1 VRVTVELPQVGESVV
16 EGIVARWLKE
26 PGELVQMYEPV
37 AEIVTDKVTMELP
50 SPVSGRI
57 LRFLVEEGAK
67 VPVGTPLLEIEA
79 LSGSESE
86 LAGDQEGDRVGR
98 LFEEERPVGP
108 TGGGALP
115 EEVGETAVKGAED
128 KGASGEGAAAPVEK
142 PWYSPAVRR
151 LAREHGI
158 DLRTISGTGLGGRV
172 TKEDVLA
179 ALAQRGV
186 QAEEEHVKV
195 TPIRRLIAENMQR
208 SAREIPQAWAM
219 VEVDVTGLVLY
230 RERIKEEFQKR
241 EGVKLTYLPFV
252 LQAVIEGLKRHPH
265 LNARWAEEH
274 IVLRRRIHLGIA
286 VATEQGLLVPVI
298 RDADQLSLTGLAR
311 AVHELTQR
319 ARQHRL
325 TVEDV
330 QGATF
335 TVNNTGALGVVLSR
349 PLVPPG
355 QAGILTME
363 AITQRVVIST
373 DRAPHALSTDVE
385 ESLSSLVAPTLSV
398 RYCMNMC
405 LSFDHRI
412 LDGAEAAAFLR
423 TVKHQLETVAHE

>member
-1 VRVTVELPQVGESVV
+1 MRVTVELPQVGESVV
-16 EGIVARWLKE
+16 EGIVARWLKK

-67 VPVGTPLLEIEA
+67 VPVGTPLLEIER
-79 LSGSESE
+79 LSESESE
-86 LAGDQEGDRVGR
+86 LAGDQGGDRVGR

-108 TGGGALP
+108 TGGGALL
-115 EEVGETAVKGAED
+115 EAEETAAKGAED
-128 KGASGEGAAAPVEK
+128 KGTFGEGAAAPVEE

-179 ALAQRGV
+179 AIAQRGV
-186 QAEEEHVKV
+186 RAEEEHVKV
-195 TPIRRLIAENMQR
+195 TPIRRFIAENMQR

-219 VEVDVTGLVLY
+219 VEVDVTRLVLY

-298 RDADQLSLTGLAR
+298 HDADQLSLAGLAH

-319 ARQHRL
+319 ARRHQL
-325 TVEDV
+325 TLEDV

-349 PLVPPG
+349 PIVPPG

-363 AITQRVVIST
+363 AITQRVIVST
-373 DRAPHALSTDVE
+373 DQAPHVLSQDAE
-385 ESLSSLVAPTLSV
+385 ESLSPLVAPTLSI

-423 TVKHQLETVAHE
+423 TVKHRLETFAHE

>member
-1 VRVTVELPQVGESVV
+1 MRVTVELPQVGESVV
-16 EGIVARWLKE
+16 EGIVARWLKK

-67 VPVGTPLLEIEA
+67 VPVGTPLLEIER
-79 LSGSESE
+79 LSESESE
-86 LAGDQEGDRVGR
+86 LAGDQGGDRVGR

-108 TGGGALP
+108 TGGGALL
-115 EEVGETAVKGAED
+115 EAEETAAKGAED
-128 KGASGEGAAAPVEK
+128 KGTSGEGAAAPVEE

-179 ALAQRGV
+179 AIAQRGV
-186 QAEEEHVKV
+186 RAEEEHVRV
-195 TPIRRLIAENMQR
+195 TPIRRFIAENMQR

-219 VEVDVTGLVLY
+219 VEVDVTRLVLY

-298 RDADQLSLTGLAR
+298 RDADRLSLAGLAR

-319 ARQHRL
+319 ARRHQL
-325 TVEDV
+325 TLEDV

-349 PLVPPG
+349 PIVPPG

-363 AITQRVVIST
+363 AITQRVIVST
-373 DRAPHALSTDVE
+373 DQAPHTLSKDAE
-385 ESLSSLVAPTLSV
+385 ESLSPLVAPTLSV

-423 TVKHQLETVAHE
+423 TVKHWLETFAHE